1 MSYTSSETV
10 FLGRIRNALGGRR
23 GRPELPVASES
34 IDARDGNLAAR
45 FATALE
51 AVGGRFA
58 KIESRTML
66 QQYVHELISSR
77 GIRSAA
83 ISNASI
89 VENLRIADWLE
100 QEVETVVRPTENGST
115 SFREFARNVSQVDL
129 GVTGCQV
136 AVADTGTVILTNAE
150 RNRLISLLPA
160 IHVVVFTPSQLVG
173 GMGEALRRARADID
187 LSIMTLITGPSRT
200 GDIEMTLTAGV
211 HGPREI
217 HALLIEDLV

>member
-1 MSYTSSETV
+1 
-10 FLGRIRNALGGRR
+10 
-23 GRPELPVASES
+23 
-34 IDARDGNLAAR
+34 
-45 FATALE
+45 
-51 AVGGRFA
+51 
-58 KIESRTML
+58 ML

-160 IHVVVFTPSQLVG
+160 IHAVVFTPSQLVG